1 MAPRDSN
8 GGPTPLDLETADQLA
23 DSVEAAGEELDL
35 LKAAVTVGEIWA
47 LALVKAAVTVLELE
61 VDFEVAVVEM
71 LVKPV
76 QQSSVH
82 LQFE

>member
-1 MAPRDSN
+1 M
-8 GGPTPLDLETADQLA
+8 GLDLETVVVGAADQLA

-35 LKAAVTVGEIWA
+35 VKAAVTVGEIWA

-61 VDFEVAVVEM
+61 VDFEVAVVQM

-76 QQSSVH
+76 QRSSVH
-82 LQFE
+82 LHFE